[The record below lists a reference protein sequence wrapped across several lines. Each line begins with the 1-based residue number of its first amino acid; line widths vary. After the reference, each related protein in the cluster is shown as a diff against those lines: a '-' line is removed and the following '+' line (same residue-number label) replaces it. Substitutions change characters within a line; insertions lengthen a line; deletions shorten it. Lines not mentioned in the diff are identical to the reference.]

1 VVGDSSGNNLT
12 NDGELLQRACER
24 INDLN
29 VPAFI
34 KDGALR
40 YVAVNDAFARL
51 HGAERHQFVGRLS
64 QEFGLRIEEEDCH
77 ERQRRTLV
85 FGSDEIAS
93 VRDRSGRILHD
104 IRIERFISED
114 DKAYLFAVFEEG
126 EAKVA
131 PVTARAEGGLRE
143 FSDAGVNLDMLGSA
157 LDLLDAG
164 IGIFSETNQLLYF
177 NDELANYF
185 RSLGFELRTGN
196 DLREVVEGIYD
207 HHNGREPK
215 PQDACDSR
223 RDWIDGRMEILSR
236 RNWQA
241 TEPLPDGRWLRS
253 VNKRLDN
260 GWLIILRLDVT
271 EFKVQEMRLG
281 KKIEEAEIYRAAFE
295 DLPVAVFLRDSQR
308 RLVYANAAYEGM
320 LGDQRDRFIGQTEEE
335 MFPGRAEIFR
345 AENDRILN
353 EGGSLEKSEDV
364 PFRDGRSISAITRL
378 GRISSPAG
386 EPYIV
391 GSITDV
397 TLVRDAQKEAERLHS
412 ELQSILDA
420 LPVGV
425 AIFDRDLCIEYANP
439 MLNEFWR
446 LEHENYRDWSGET
459 YRSFLKFNFDRGAYV
474 HEGVDFETLY
484 ERRVAMWRDTG
495 PFKAFELSN
504 IDGRCI
510 LVDRSHVADG
520 KILISCVDIT
530 GIRKH
535 QREVQEAREA
545 LDRHALMMHE
555 ATSAMSQGLLVLRND
570 AVFFANDALIDML
583 EVPAEKF
590 EQGKDWLEAFDYQ
603 AERGDFGAEE
613 NAQSIRSR
621 LLGQGQQ
628 RVPLKLSICIGGRR
642 WVDIE
647 SKLSGSSNILV
658 VFTDVTEVRQR
669 ERELEG
675 LLMRAE
681 AADRAKS
688 EFLANM
694 SHEIRTP
701 MNGVLGMAEL
711 LSKSNLDTRQKTFT
725 DIIMKS
731 GNALLTII
739 NDILDFSKID
749 AGQMALRQAP
759 FDPVDAIEDVASL
772 LSSSAAEKDIEL
784 IVRGADVHHTVMGDA
799 GRFRQI
805 ITNLVGNSIKFTER
819 GHVFID
825 IQSVV
830 REEAEVA
837 LTIRIEDTGIGIPQ
851 DQLQKIFEKF
861 SQVDGSSTRRHEGTG
876 LGLAITSGLV
886 ELFGG
891 KMAVESELGK
901 GSVFTVSVIL
911 PIARQRVSNDQIA
924 HSVQGARVL
933 VIDDNAVNRR
943 ILTEQLRLWGFDCVA
958 VDNGRDGIAVL
969 RAAVEMGARVD
980 ALILD
985 YQMPGMNGFAV
996 ARLIRED
1003 RKLADLPIIF
1013 LTSMDSASSDAALD
1027 TLNIQAHLMKP
1038 ARSHLLRT
1046 TVVEVIRS
1054 GRAQQREATRPSL
1067 LPANAVVQENEALN
1081 ASPDALEVTSGLD
1094 VLVAEDNEVNQIVFT
1109 QILQGMGVDFKL
1121 VGNGAEAVEAWRRE
1135 RPNLILMDVSM
1146 PVMNGHQ
1153 AARRIREIEAQEGGH
1168 VPIVGIT
1175 AHALESDRDLCLA
1188 AGMDDYLSKPISP
1201 ELLEAKIAEWR
1212 SVPRAAGASRP

>member
-1 VVGDSSGNNLT
+1 MT

-24 INDLN
+24 INDLD

-51 HGAERHQFVGRLS
+51 HGADRHQFAGRLA
-64 QEFGLRIEEEDCH
+64 QEFGRRIEDEECH
-77 ERQRRTLV
+77 DRQRRALV
-85 FGSDEIAS
+85 FGSDETAS
-93 VRDRSGRILHD
+93 VRDLAGRHLHEM
-104 IRIERFISED
+104 RIERFISED
-114 DKAYLFAVFEEG
+114 DKAYLFAVFEPAQEPAAAAQG
-126 EAKVA
+126 
-131 PVTARAEGGLRE
+131 RLRD

-164 IGIFSETNQLLYF
+164 IGIFSETNRLLYF
-177 NDELANYF
+177 NEELADYF
-185 RSLGFELRTGN
+185 RSLGFELQVGN
-196 DLREVVEGIYD
+196 DLLKVIEGVYD
-207 HHNGREPK
+207 HHHGAVPER
-215 PQDACDSR
+215 QDAEEAR
-223 RDWIDGRMEILSR
+223 RDWVSGRMEILSR
-236 RNWQA
+236 KHWQA

-281 KKIEEAEIYRAAFE
+281 KKIEEAEIYRSAFE

-308 RLVYANAAYEGM
+308 RLIYANAAYEVM
-320 LGDQRDRFIGQTEEE
+320 LGDKRERFFGQTEEE
-335 MFPGRAEIFR
+335 MFPGAGERFH
-345 AENDRILN
+345 AENDKILAG
-353 EGGSLEKSEDV
+353 GGSIEKTEDIV
-364 PFRDGRSISAITRL
+364 FLNGRSMSAITRL

-397 TLVRDAQKEAERLHS
+397 TLVRDAQREAERLHA
-412 ELQSILDA
+412 ELQSILEA

-425 AIFDRDLCIEYANP
+425 AIFDQDLRIEYANR

-446 LEHENYRDWSGET
+446 LEGEEYRNWSGET
-459 YRSFLKFNFDRGAYV
+459 YRSFLQFNYDRGGYV

-484 ERRVAMWRDTG
+484 ERRAALWRDPG
-495 PFKAFELSN
+495 PFKPFELSN

-545 LDRHALMMHE
+545 LDHHALMMHE
-555 ATSAMSQGLLVLRND
+555 ATSAMSQGLLVLRD
-570 AVFFANDALIDML
+570 EQIFFANDALMSILDI
-583 EVPAEKF
+583 PADLL
-590 EQGKDWLEAFDYQ
+590 QAGKQWHEAFHYQ
-603 AERGDFGAEE
+603 AQRGDFGSPEE
-613 NAQSIRSR
+613 ADALLSR
-621 LLGQGQQ
+621 WQEKRRERKPVQE
-628 RVPLKLSICIGGRR
+628 SICIGGKR

-647 SKLSGSSNILV
+647 GTLSGSRNTLA

-669 ERELEG
+669 ERELER
-675 LLMRAE
+675 LLKRAE

-784 IVRGADVHHTVMGDA
+784 IVRGADVHHMVMGDA

-805 ITNLVGNSIKFTER
+805 VTNLVGNSIKFTER

-825 IQSVV
+825 IQSEV
-830 REEAEVA
+830 RDETAVA
-837 LTIRIEDTGIGIPQ
+837 LTVRIEDTGIGIPA
-851 DQLQKIFEKF
+851 DQLQTIFEKF

-891 KMAVESELGK
+891 ELAVESELGK
-901 GSVFTVSVIL
+901 GSVFTVRLVM
-911 PIARQRVSNDQIA
+911 PIARQRVPNDQIA

-933 VIDDNAVNRR
+933 IVDDNAVNRR

-969 RAAVEMGARVD
+969 RAAAEQGVTVD

-985 YQMPGMNGFAV
+985 YQMPEMNGFAV

-1003 RKLADLPIIF
+1003 KQLADLPIIF
-1013 LTSMDSASSDAALD
+1013 LTSMDSASSEGALE

-1054 GRAQQREATRPSL
+1054 GRVQQRGVAQAFSL
-1067 LPANAVVQENEALN
+1067 
-1081 ASPDALEVTSGLD
+1081 PDGTVPQAGNVESHSSGSKPVTLTLD

-1109 QILQGMGVDFKL
+1109 QILQGMGVDFRL
-1121 VGNGAEAVEAWRRE
+1121 VSNGAEAVETWRRE

-1153 AARRIREIEAQEGGH
+1153 AARRIREIERQEGGH
-1168 VPIVGIT
+1168 VPIIGIT

-1212 SVPRAAGASRP
+1212 SVPRAAGASRHQ

>member
-1 VVGDSSGNNLT
+1 MT

-24 INDLN
+24 INDLD

-51 HGAERHQFVGRLS
+51 HGADRHQFAGRLAR
-64 QEFGLRIEEEDCH
+64 EFGPRIEDEECH
-77 ERQRRTLV
+77 DRQRRALV
-85 FGSDEIAS
+85 FGSDETAS
-93 VRDRSGRILHD
+93 VRDLAGRHLHEM
-104 IRIERFISED
+104 RIERFISED
-114 DKAYLFAVFEEG
+114 DRAYLFAVFEPGQEP
-126 EAKVA
+126 AAATKS
-131 PVTARAEGGLRE
+131 GLRD

-164 IGIFSETNQLLYF
+164 IGIFSETNRLLYF
-177 NDELANYF
+177 NEELADYF
-185 RSLGFELRTGN
+185 RSLGFELQVGN
-196 DLREVVEGIYD
+196 DLLKVIEGVYD
-207 HHNGREPK
+207 HHHGAVPER
-215 PQDACDSR
+215 QDAEEAR
-223 RDWIDGRMEILSR
+223 RDWVSGRMEILSR
-236 RNWQA
+236 QHSQA

-281 KKIEEAEIYRAAFE
+281 KKIEEAEIYRSAFE

-308 RLVYANAAYEGM
+308 RLIYANAAYEVM
-320 LGDQRDRFIGQTEEE
+320 LGDKRERFFGQTEEE
-335 MFPGRAEIFR
+335 MFPGAGERFH
-345 AENDRILN
+345 AENDKILAG
-353 EGGSLEKSEDV
+353 GGSIEKTEDIV
-364 PFRDGRSISAITRL
+364 FLDGRSMSAITRL

-397 TLVRDAQKEAERLHS
+397 TLVRDAQREAERLHA
-412 ELQSILDA
+412 ELQSILEA

-425 AIFDRDLCIEYANP
+425 AIFDQDLRIEYANR

-446 LEHENYRDWSGET
+446 LEGEEYRNWSGET
-459 YRSFLKFNFDRGAYV
+459 YRSFLQFNYDRGGYV

-484 ERRVAMWRDTG
+484 ERRAALWRDPG
-495 PFKAFELSN
+495 PFKPFELSN

-545 LDRHALMMHE
+545 LDHHALMMHE
-555 ATSAMSQGLLVLRND
+555 ATSAMSQGLLVLRD
-570 AVFFANDALIDML
+570 EQIFFANDALMSILDI
-583 EVPAEKF
+583 PADLL
-590 EQGKDWLEAFDYQ
+590 QAGKQWHEAFHYQ
-603 AERGDFGAEE
+603 AQRGDFGFPEE
-613 NAQSIRSR
+613 ADALLSR
-621 LLGQGQQ
+621 WQEKRRERKPVQE
-628 RVPLKLSICIGGRR
+628 SICIGGKR

-647 SKLSGSSNILV
+647 GTLSGSRNTLA

-669 ERELEG
+669 ERELER
-675 LLMRAE
+675 LLKRAE

-784 IVRGADVHHTVMGDA
+784 IVRGADVHHMVMGDA

-805 ITNLVGNSIKFTER
+805 VTNLVGNSIKFTER

-825 IQSVV
+825 IQSEV
-830 REEAEVA
+830 RDETAVA
-837 LTIRIEDTGIGIPQ
+837 LTVRIEDTGIGIPA
-851 DQLQKIFEKF
+851 DQLQTIFEKF

-891 KMAVESELGK
+891 ELAVESELGK
-901 GSVFTVSVIL
+901 GSVFTVRLVM
-911 PIARQRVSNDQIA
+911 PIARQRVPNDQIA

-933 VIDDNAVNRR
+933 IVDDNAVNRR

-969 RAAVEMGARVD
+969 RAAAEQGVTVD

-985 YQMPGMNGFAV
+985 YQMPEMNGFAV
-996 ARLIRED
+996 ARLIRD
-1003 RKLADLPIIF
+1003 DKQLADLPIIF
-1013 LTSMDSASSDAALD
+1013 LTSMDSASSEGALE

-1054 GRAQQREATRPSL
+1054 GRVQQRGVAQAFSL
-1067 LPANAVVQENEALN
+1067 
-1081 ASPDALEVTSGLD
+1081 PDGTVPQAGNVESHSSGSKPVTLTLD

-1109 QILQGMGVDFKL
+1109 QILQGMGVDFRL
-1121 VGNGAEAVEAWRRE
+1121 VSNGAEAVETWRRE

-1153 AARRIREIEAQEGGH
+1153 AARRIREIERQEGGH
-1168 VPIVGIT
+1168 VPIIGIT

-1212 SVPRAAGASRP
+1212 SVPFAAGASRHQ

>member
-1 VVGDSSGNNLT
+1 MT

-24 INDLN
+24 INELD

-51 HGAERHQFVGRLS
+51 YGAERHQFPGRLS
-64 QEFGLRIEEEDCH
+64 QEFGARVEDEDCH
-77 ERQRRTLV
+77 ERQRRALV
-85 FGSDEIAS
+85 FGTDEMAS
-93 VRDRSGRILHD
+93 VRDRDGRRLHD
-104 IRIERFISED
+104 IRIERFISD
-114 DKAYLFAVFEEG
+114 DDRTYLFAVFEQA
-126 EAKVA
+126 EAKVDAA
-131 PVTARAEGGLRE
+131 PGVPAPAVLRE
-143 FSDAGVNLDMLGSA
+143 LSDAGINLDMLGTA

-164 IGIFSETNQLLYF
+164 IGIFSETNRLLYF
-177 NDELANYF
+177 NDELADYF
-185 RSLGFELRTGN
+185 RSLGFELSTGN
-196 DLREVVEGIYD
+196 DLRAVLEGIYD
-207 HHNGREPK
+207 HHNASGRTE
-215 PQDACDSR
+215 QDVCDGR
-223 RDWIDGRMEILSR
+223 RDWIDARMEILSR
-236 RNWQA
+236 KDWQA

-260 GWLIILRLDVT
+260 GWLIMLRLDVT
-271 EFKVQEMRLG
+271 EFKVQELRLG

-308 RLVYANAAYEGM
+308 RLIYANAAYEAM
-320 LGDQRDRFIGQTEEE
+320 LGDKRDRFVGQTEEE
-335 MFPGRAEIFR
+335 MFPGRSARFR
-345 AENDRILN
+345 AENEKILA
-353 EGGSLEKSEDV
+353 EGGSIEKAEEI
-364 PFRDGRSISAITRL
+364 PFLDGRSLSAITRL

-397 TLVRDAQKEAERLHS
+397 TLVRDAQREAERLHS
-412 ELQSILDA
+412 EVQAILDS
-420 LPVGV
+420 LPIG
-425 AIFDRDLCIEYANP
+425 IIILDRDQTIEYVN
-439 MLNEFWR
+439 
-446 LEHENYRDWSGET
+446 
-459 YRSFLKFNFDRGAYV
+459 
-474 HEGVDFETLY
+474 ETLY
-484 ERRVAMWRDTG
+484 EVWRAGETQSRQWAGLCYREFVRHNFEHQAYGNGAQEDFETFYSERVKALWAPGDFEPVEVDNNHGRRI
-495 PFKAFELSN
+495 L
-504 IDGRCI
+504 IGRVH
-510 LVDRSHVADG
+510 LTDG
-520 KILISCVDIT
+520 KILLSYVDIT

-535 QREVQEAREA
+535 EREVQEARAA

-555 ATSAMSQGLLVLRND
+555 ATSAMSQGLLVLRED
-570 AVFFANDALIDML
+570 RIVFVNDALINILD
-583 EVPAEKF
+583 VPAEKF
-590 EQGKDWLEAFDYQ
+590 EQGRHWREVFDYQ
-603 AERGDFGAEE
+603 VERGDFGSSMEAE
-613 NAQSIRSR
+613 NVLRR
-621 LLGQGQQ
+621 LSQPGHERQPING
-628 RVPLKLSICIGGRR
+628 SICIGGRR

-647 SKLSGSSNILV
+647 GKHSGSSNILI

-669 ERELEG
+669 ERELER
-675 LLMRAE
+675 LLKRAE

-772 LSSSAAEKDIEL
+772 LSSAAADKDIEL
-784 IVRGADVHHTVMGDA
+784 IVRGADVHHMVMGDA

-805 ITNLVGNSIKFTER
+805 ITNLIGNSIKFTER

-825 IQSVV
+825 IQSEFRGETVL
-830 REEAEVA
+830 A
-837 LTIRIEDTGIGIPQ
+837 LTIRIEDTGIGIPA
-851 DQLQKIFEKF
+851 DQLDRIFEKF

-876 LGLAITSGLV
+876 LGLAITSGLL

-891 KMAVESELGK
+891 TMAVESEIGK
-901 GSVFTVSVIL
+901 GSVFTISLAL
-911 PIARQRVSNDQIA
+911 PIARQRLANDQIA

-933 VIDDNAVNRR
+933 VVDDNEVNRR
-943 ILTEQLRLWGFDCVA
+943 ILTEQLCLWGFDCVA
-958 VDNGRDGIAVL
+958 VESGREGIAVL
-969 RAAVEMGARVD
+969 QAAADMGVSVD
-980 ALILD
+980 AMILD
-985 YQMPGMNGFAV
+985 YQMPEMNGLAV
-996 ARLIRED
+996 ARRVRD
-1003 RKLADLPIIF
+1003 DPQLADLPIIF
-1013 LTSMDSASSDAALD
+1013 LTSMDSASSEGAVD

-1046 TVVEVIRS
+1046 TLVEVIRAS
-1054 GRAQQREATRPSL
+1054 RAQLRDATRLTSS
-1067 LPANAVVQENEALN
+1067 AALDV
-1081 ASPDALEVTSGLD
+1081 APVTEVEDPTPDPRLQAKGLD

-1109 QILQGMGVDFKL
+1109 QILQGMGVDFRL
-1121 VGNGAEAVEAWRRE
+1121 VANGAEAVETWRRE

-1153 AARRIREIEAQEGGH
+1153 AARRIREIERDEGGH

-1201 ELLEAKIAEWR
+1201 EILEAKIAEWHKL
-1212 SVPRAAGASRP
+1212 PAAAEASRR

>member
-1 VVGDSSGNNLT
+1 MT

-24 INDLN
+24 INDLD

-51 HGAERHQFVGRLS
+51 HGAERNQFPGRLS
-64 QEFGLRIEEEDCH
+64 QEFGLRVEDEECH
-77 ERQRRTLV
+77 DRQRRALV
-85 FGSDEIAS
+85 FGSDEIAC
-93 VRDRSGRILHD
+93 VRDRSGRRLHD
-104 IRIERFISED
+104 IRIERFISEN
-114 DKAYLFAVFEEG
+114 DKAYLFAVFEQDKTQAVAAT
-126 EAKVA
+126 EA
-131 PVTARAEGGLRE
+131 GSGLRD
-143 FSDAGVNLDMLGSA
+143 FSDAGVNLQMLGSA

-164 IGIFSETNQLLYF
+164 IGIFSETNKLLYF
-177 NDELANYF
+177 NDELANYY
-185 RSLGFELRTGN
+185 RSLGFELSIGRE
-196 DLREVVEGIYD
+196 LRDVLEGIYD
-207 HHNGREPK
+207 HHNK
-215 PQDACDSR
+215 VDQAQQDAVDAR
-223 RDWIDGRMEILSR
+223 REWVDGRMEILSR
-236 RNWQA
+236 QHWQA

-253 VNKRLDN
+253 VNKRLNN

-308 RLVYANAAYEGM
+308 RLVYANAAYEVM
-320 LGDQRDRFIGQTEEE
+320 LGDKRERYLGQTEEE
-335 MFPGRAEIFR
+335 MFPGPSARFR
-345 AENDRILN
+345 AENEKVLA
-353 EGGSLEKSEDV
+353 EGGSIEKAEEV
-364 PFRDGRSISAITRL
+364 PFLDGRSISAITRL

-397 TLVRDAQKEAERLHS
+397 TLVRDAQREAERLHA
-412 ELQSILDA
+412 ELQSILEA

-425 AIFDRDLCIEYANP
+425 AIFDRDLRIEYANR

-446 LEHENYRDWSGET
+446 LEGEEYRNWSGET
-459 YRSFLKFNFDRGAYV
+459 YRSFLQFNFDRGAYV

-484 ERRVAMWRDTG
+484 ERRVALWRDTG
-495 PFKAFELSN
+495 PFKPFELSN

-510 LVDRSHVADG
+510 LVDRAHVADG

-535 QREVQEAREA
+535 QQEVQEAREA

-555 ATSAMSQGLLVLRND
+555 ATSAMSQGLMVLRND
-570 AVFFANDALIDML
+570 TVFFANDALIDML
-583 EVPAEKF
+583 EVPADTL
-590 EQGKDWLEAFDYQ
+590 EQGKDWLEAFNYQ
-603 AERGDFGAEE
+603 AERGDFGTPE
-613 NAQSIRSR
+613 NAERIRSQ
-621 LLGQGQQ
+621 LLGQNEK
-628 RVPLKLSICIGGRR
+628 RKPLKLSICIGGRR

-647 SKLSGSSNILV
+647 GKLSGSSNTLV

-669 ERELEG
+669 ERELER
-675 LLMRAE
+675 LLKRAE

-749 AGQMALRQAP
+749 AGQMSLRQAP

-784 IVRGADVHHTVMGDA
+784 IVRGADVHHMVLGDA

-805 ITNLVGNSIKFTER
+805 ITNLIGNSIKFTER

-825 IQSVV
+825 IQSELRGD
-830 REEAEVA
+830 RELD
-837 LTIRIEDTGIGIPQ
+837 LTIRIEDTGIGIPA
-851 DQLQKIFEKF
+851 DQLERIFEKF

-886 ELFGG
+886 DLFGG
-891 KMAVESELGK
+891 RMAVESEIGK
-901 GSVFTVSVIL
+901 GSVFTVSVTL
-911 PIARQRVSNDQIA
+911 PIARQRLPNDQIA

-933 VIDDNAVNRR
+933 VVDDNEVNRR

-969 RAAVEMGARVD
+969 RAAADLGVSVD

-985 YQMPGMNGFAV
+985 YQMPEMNGFAV
-996 ARLIRED
+996 AKLIRED
-1003 RKLADLPIIF
+1003 SVLGDLPIIF
-1013 LTSMDSASSDAALD
+1013 LTSMDTASSEGAFD

-1054 GRAQQREATRPSL
+1054 GRAQLREMARPSL
-1067 LPANAVVQENEALN
+1067 FVGPAEPQPVQEVQSSAADPQREGG
-1081 ASPDALEVTSGLD
+1081 GLD

-1121 VGNGAEAVEAWRRE
+1121 VSNGAEAVEAWRRN

-1153 AARRIREIEAQEGGH
+1153 AARRIREIERDEGGH
-1168 VPIVGIT
+1168 VPIIGIT

-1201 ELLEAKIAEWR
+1201 EILEAKIAEWR
-1212 SVPRAAGASRP
+1212 KVPPAVEASRS